1 MGRLLEHDALT
12 ILARTGLTL
21 PRWEV
26 ACSAPE
32 AGEAAAR
39 LGRPV
44 VLKALVPVGGRGKA
58 GAVRTVADAAEAR
71 RVAAELLNR
80 SVGDYPV
87 QRLLLMER
95 LEIAEEHFVSITFDP
110 ACRGPVLLYS
120 RTGGVDVERHAGEAS
135 GLVRWPL
142 KITRG
147 LEAFEARD
155 IALEAGVQGGSIVRI
170 GQMLPRLYEAFRR
183 CDASLVEINP
193 LAVTTT
199 GEVMPAAA
207 VIHVDDQALFRHPDL
222 SDRLGDEEGTGFRP
236 FTALERRIR
245 EIDRA
250 DPHNGAIRFLEFP
263 DGDIAFLVT
272 SGGAALTA
280 LGQLVA
286 LGARPANAFDITAG
300 QNEEKIYQATRA
312 LLTRPRLRGLIAGGN
327 VKNFTRVDL
336 QVRGIVRALT
346 EAGIDPHRFPVVL
359 RFAGPGI
366 EEARKIAGELPGLEL
381 YEDETSLAAAVRR
394 VVERTQGATGGLR

>member
-1 MGRLLEHDALT
+1 MARLLEHDALA
-12 ILARTGLTL
+12 ILAHARVRL

-26 ACSAPE
+26 AASVSE
-32 AGEAAAR
+32 AGDAADR
-39 LGRPV
+39 LGRAV

-58 GAVRTVADAAEAR
+58 GAVGSAADAAEAR
-71 RVAAELLNR
+71 KVAAELLGR
-80 SVGDYPV
+80 SVAGYPV
-87 QRLLLMER
+87 TRVLLMER
-95 LEIAEEHFVSITFDP
+95 LDIAEEHFVSITFDP

-120 RTGGVDVERHAGEAS
+120 RAGGVDVERHAGEAS
-135 GLVRWPL
+135 ALVRRPL
-142 KITRG
+142 RITRRFQ
-147 LEAFEARD
+147 EFEAREV
-155 IALEAGVQGGSIVRI
+155 ALEAGVRGRAVAQI
-170 GQMLPRLYEAFRR
+170 GELLPRLYDAFRQ

-193 LAVTTT
+193 LAVTAS
-199 GEVMPAAA
+199 GDVISAAA

-222 SDRLGDEEGTGFRP
+222 ANRLTDEEGTGFRP
-236 FTALERRIR
+236 FTALERRMR

-250 DPHNGAIRFLEFP
+250 DPHNGAMRFLEFP

-312 LLTRPRLRGLIAGGN
+312 LLSRPGLRGLIAGGN

-336 QVRGIVRALT
+336 QVRGIVRALKD
-346 EAGIDPHRFPVVL
+346 ANVDPRRFPVVL

-366 EEARKIAGELPGLEL
+366 EEAREIAREVPGLEL
-381 YEDETSLAAAVRR
+381 YEDETSLGGAVRR
-394 VVERTQGATGGLR
+394 TVDRTRAAVDA

>member
-1 MGRLLEHDALT
+1 MARLLEHDALT
-12 ILARTGLTL
+12 ILAAAGVKL

-26 ACSAPE
+26 APSVSE
-32 AGEAAAR
+32 AGDAAAR
-39 LGRPV
+39 LGGLV
-44 VLKALVPVGGRGKA
+44 VLKALVPIGGRGNA
-58 GAVRTVADAAEAR
+58 GAVRKAVNAAEAGT
-71 RVAAELLNR
+71 VAAELLGR

-87 QRLLLMER
+87 TRVLLMEW
-95 LEIAEEHFVSITFDP
+95 LEITEEHFVSITFDP
-110 ACRGPVLLYS
+110 ACRGPLLLYS
-120 RTGGVDVERHAGEAS
+120 KAGGVDIDRRVGEA
-135 GLVRWPL
+135 GALVRRPV

-147 LEAFEARD
+147 LESFEARE
-155 IALEAGVQGGSIVRI
+155 IALEAGVRGGLVVQI
-170 GQMLPRLYEAFRR
+170 GQLLPHLYQAFRR

-193 LAVTTT
+193 LAITAT
-199 GEVMPAAA
+199 GEVVPAAA

-222 SDRLGDEEGTGFRP
+222 ADRLGDEEGTGFRP
-236 FTALERRIR
+236 FTALERRMR

-250 DPHNGAIRFLEFP
+250 DPHNGAMRFLEFP

-280 LGQLVA
+280 LGQLFA

-312 LLTRPRLRGLIAGGN
+312 LLSRPGLRGLIAGGN
-327 VKNFTRVDL
+327 VKNFTRVDF
-336 QVRGIVRALT
+336 QVRGIVRALKD
-346 EAGIDPHRFPVVL
+346 AGVDPQRFPVVL

-366 EEARKIAGELPGLEL
+366 EEARTIAAGLHGLEL

-394 VVERTQGATGGLR
+394 AVDRIRGAAVP